1 MLKSMQALQWDGW
14 LGEVAD
20 GEQSMKTEEMCGM
33 ETIKSG
39 ESHFQAEASR
49 AAFMI
54 SFYCET
60 GKFLEEGSFIT
71 QNLGVKKHEA
81 ESSSNLQ
88 LKFGIN
94 SLPVGH

>member
-1 MLKSMQALQWDGW
+1 MDNIREELLEGICSVSVYTKKYLLRMLKSMQALQWDCW

-33 ETIKSG
+33 EAIKSV

-54 SFYCET
+54 SF
-60 GKFLEEGSFIT
+60 L
-71 QNLGVKKHEA
+71 L
-81 ESSSNLQ
+81 
-88 LKFGIN
+88 
-94 SLPVGH
+94 

>member
-1 MLKSMQALQWDGW
+1 MDNIREELLEGICSVSVYTKKYLLRMLKSMQALQWDCW

-33 ETIKSG
+33 EAIKSG

-54 SFYCET
+54 SF
-60 GKFLEEGSFIT
+60 L
-71 QNLGVKKHEA
+71 L
-81 ESSSNLQ
+81 
-88 LKFGIN
+88 
-94 SLPVGH
+94 